1 MGGGRVRRGNVMQRT
16 CDEHS
21 MPAVNATQGR
31 MASAR
36 KTENETS
43 PARIRYRE
51 NYLEEWFS

>member
-1 MGGGRVRRGNVMQRT
+1 MQRT

-36 KTENETS
+36 KTEIETS